1 MKHHFLTPLQDA
13 APHVQSKQHLK
24 LFLIIS
30 ESVDCLVCSDEDLR
44 RNILTDFASINW
56 LTVSTYIYS
65 YHHILKQLRIFID
78 PNKYTS
84 AKKIFEDYLHTS
96 SHITKIQIVTYRS
109 YQAHIFTLPTKW
121 LQTLLIQKSK
131 RNIF

>member
-1 MKHHFLTPLQDA
+1 MRVEYATEVYKRDYHGFDTLYTNY
-13 APHVQSKQHLK
+13 VFKM
-24 LFLIIS
+24 
-30 ESVDCLVCSDEDLR
+30 
-44 RNILTDFASINW
+44 
-56 LTVSTYIYS
+56 STHYL
-65 YHHILKQLRIFID
+65 ILKQLRIFID

-121 LQTLLIQKSK
+121 LQTSLIQKFKRVDCLVCSDEDLR
-131 RNIF
+131 RNILTDFASINWLTVSNHIYIS